1 MENSGGDNSPSL
13 SESAGSNT
21 WMRSW
26 DNSSTLS
33 ALNIGSGSE
42 IDGRDEDKEI
52 ASKAVAFVIRSS
64 RKGVV
69 PLCADVASLL
79 KIKWRLERTIKA
91 QQLEIHRLLSMS
103 RTHCNQ
109 SAASTQTNSSGRSSP
124 SSCVQSVIQTTEP
137 LSCKEKQQFVIHE
150 SPRIPHQLDEE
161 VLAKPVTA
169 SQSVESSQEPVQRD
183 KSTMSREVPEEC
195 PKLLMQKR
203 CEEQLM
209 ETLLLNSKLTDDLG
223 DAWQQIELLRDRLR
237 QSEKQ
242 QPQEILSMGYM
253 YHERDDSRPCD
264 TGPTSTACRCVS
276 QAFGQDTGLASY
288 IEEQCL
294 REKTNTTDQGRL
306 RKLSINCKLPTKKGQ
321 LQSTTHDDAP
331 KARSPDFLVDATLSS
346 SVFPFP
352 MVGCRCSSC
361 VSFFSNYTLTNG
373 RNGHDKEVKPLLHL
387 QRQKLPI
394 NINDYVIVNG
404 NKSGTARY
412 VGHLDNS
419 GMANAVFVGVE
430 LDEPSGQHDGT
441 FEGKKYFQCYENFA
455 IFVPVHEIFYV
466 INKKPKKS
474 ISPPALSS
482 MQHRHSLGP
491 HSSSTNNSGA
501 RGEHSHQAN
510 SRKKKQHAPKDPNPT
525 KRSLRKSGAFH
536 SSRTSDPSVI
546 PSQEGWSDSNGRT
559 EKESGSSLQ
568 PKINNRASTITAS
581 LPPDLTQYRPVH
593 ASIRASPRKVL
604 RR

>member
-331 KARSPDFLVDATLSS
+331 KAR
-346 SVFPFP
+346 
-352 MVGCRCSSC
+352 
-361 VSFFSNYTLTNG
+361 
-373 RNGHDKEVKPLLHL
+373 
-387 QRQKLPI
+387 RQKLPI